1 MSFDFRDNDYA
12 ADPLEAYVT
21 EIFPV
26 HKPLLQPSRFKVE
39 YGGRGSAKTRTF
51 VSILLNNV
59 QYYGWRLVCFRE
71 IMKSLDDSVYQEF
84 IDEIDRTGR
93 NKYFKILKN
102 AIHCPISG
110 GVIKFDGLFRNQ
122 QKLKGYA
129 GFDAVWVEEAENVS
143 AESWKFLIPTL
154 RKDDSEIWVS
164 YNPDDPLSATHLMF
178 VTDRQIPDYVQ
189 VRDEK
194 KRPVFNEDG
203 TPKMRRY
210 CVVLKVN
217 YTENPR
223 FPEELRI
230 DMELMKQNDYELY
243 LHVYEGEPVG
253 NSDLAVIKP
262 MWIAA
267 AIDAHKKL
275 NIEPTGG
282 WMAGFDVAD
291 EGKDKNA
298 FVWRHGFL
306 VLGAEEWKDD
316 DPNTAARFVFHN
328 SMQMGMDT
336 VTYDNIGVG
345 AGAKG
350 AIREEAKKVRAKS
363 IKTKIP
369 QYRGFTAN
377 ESPLNPD
384 ASYMPGKSNKD
395 MFVNLKAQAWW
406 LARDRFKNTYDAV
419 NGKPYDPEKLVSIDS
434 NIQMVSKLCAE
445 LAQPRRDLQNGKVII
460 ESKKDM
466 KKRGVVSPNLAD
478 AFVMAFAPDTGFKI
492 ENLI

>member
-1 MSFDFRDNDYA
+1 MAFDFRDNDYA
-12 ADPLEAYVT
+12 QDPLEAAVT

-26 HKPLLQPSRFKVE
+26 HLPLLQPARFKCE

-51 VSILLNNV
+51 VAILLNNV

-71 IMKSLDDSVYQEF
+71 VMKSLEDSVYQEF
-84 IDEIDRTGR
+84 IDEIERTPGR
-93 NKYFKILKN
+93 HKFFTVVKN
-102 AIHCPISG
+102 EIRCPLSG
-110 GVIKFDGLFRNQ
+110 GKIKFDGLFRNQ

-129 GFDAVWVEEAENVS
+129 GFDAAWVEEAENVT
-143 AESWKFLIPTL
+143 AYSWKFLIPTL
-154 RKDDSEIWVS
+154 RKGGSEIWVS

-178 VTDRQIPDYVQ
+178 VTDRKFPDYVQ
-189 VRDEK
+189 VTDEK
-194 KRPVFNEDG
+194 HKPVFNDDG
-203 TPKMRRY
+203 TPMMRRY

-230 DMELMKQNDYELY
+230 DMELMKENDYELY

-253 NSDLAVIKP
+253 NSDLSVIKP
-262 MWIAA
+262 LWIAA
-267 AIDAHKKL
+267 AIDAHIKL
-275 NIEPTGG
+275 QLEPTGG

-291 EGKDKNA
+291 EGKDKNS
-298 FVWRHGFL
+298 FVWRNGF
-306 VLGAEEWKDD
+306 VVRGAEEWKDD
-316 DPNTAARFVFHN
+316 DPNTAARFVFIN
-328 SMQMGMDT
+328 SQKMGMDT

-350 AIREEAKKVRAKS
+350 AIREEKKKLDKRAKA
-363 IKTKIP
+363 P

-377 ESPLNPD
+377 ESPLNPELE
-384 ASYMPGKSNKD
+384 YMPGKKNKD

-406 LARDRFKNTYDAV
+406 LVRDRFKNTFDAL
-419 NGKPYDPEKLVSIDS
+419 NGKPYDKEKLISIDS
-434 NIQMVSKLCAE
+434 TIPAVAKLCAE
-445 LAQPRRDLQNGKVII
+445 LSQPRRDLQNGKVVI

-478 AFVMAFAPDTGFKI
+478 GFVMAFAPESGFKL

>member
-1 MSFDFRDNDYA
+1 MGFGLEPYND
-12 ADPLEAYVT
+12 LEQVVS
-21 EIFPV
+21 EIFPAYAEF
-26 HKPLLQPSRFKVE
+26 LQPARFKVA

-51 VSILLNNV
+51 VTILLNNV
-59 QYYGWRLVCFRE
+59 QYHGWRLVCFRE
-71 IMKSLDDSVYQEF
+71 VMKSLEDSVYQEF
-84 IDEIDRTGR
+84 IDEIDRGGR
-93 NKYFKILKN
+93 NAYFKIIKN
-102 AIHCPISG
+102 TIRCPLSG
-110 GVIKFDGLFRNQ
+110 GLIRFDGLFRNQ

-129 GFDAVWVEEAENVS
+129 NFDAAWVEEAENVT

-154 RKDDSEIWVS
+154 RKELPAWAEVWVS
-164 YNPDDPLSATHLMF
+164 YNPDDPLSATHMMF
-178 VTDRQIPDYVQ
+178 VTDRKYPDFING
-189 VRDEK
+189 
-194 KRPVFNEDG
+194 KRFCIV
-203 TPKMRRY
+203 K
-210 CVVLKVN
+210 KVN

-223 FPEELRI
+223 FPEVLRI
-230 DMELMKQNDYELY
+230 DMELMKENDYELY

-262 MWIAA
+262 LWIAA
-267 AIDAHKKL
+267 AINAHIKL
-275 NIEPTGG
+275 GIEPTGG
-282 WMAGFDVAD
+282 WIAGFDVAD

-298 FVWRHGFL
+298 FVWRHGPL

-316 DPNTAARFVFHN
+316 DPNTAARFVFMN
-328 SMQMGMDT
+328 ALKMGMDT

-350 AIREEAKKVRAKS
+350 AIREEKKKLAIKVKS
-363 IKTKIP
+363 P

-377 ESPLNPD
+377 EAPLNPD
-384 ASYMPGKSNKD
+384 ASYMPGKTNKD

-406 LARDRFKNTYDAV
+406 LTRDRFKNTYDALA
-419 NGKPYDPEKLVSIDS
+419 GKPYDKEKLISIDS
-434 NIQMVSKLCAE
+434 SIPAIAKLCAE

-478 AFVMAFAPDTGFKI
+478 AFVMAFAPESGFKL

>member
-1 MSFDFRDNDYA
+1 MSLLVLDTEYLDESD
-12 ADPLEAYVT
+12 LEAAIT

-26 HKPLLQPSRFKVE
+26 HLPLLQPARFKCE

-59 QYYGWRLVCFRE
+59 QYFGWRLVCFRE
-71 IMKSLDDSVYQEF
+71 IMKSLDDSVYTEF
-84 IDEIDRTGR
+84 VDEIERTGR
-93 NKYFKILKN
+93 NEFFKITKGL
-102 AIHCPISG
+102 ISCPMTG
-110 GVIKFDGLFRNQ
+110 GIIKFDGLFRNQ

-129 GFDAVWVEEAENVS
+129 GFDAAWVEEAENVTE
-143 AESWKFLIPTL
+143 ESWKFLIPTL
-154 RKDDSEIWVS
+154 RKDGSEIWVS
-164 YNPDDPLSATHLMF
+164 YNPDDPLSATHRMF
-178 VTDRQIPDYVQ
+178 VTDRKYPDYVKDS
-189 VRDEK
+189 VTDLE
-194 KRPVFNEDG
+194 
-203 TPKMRRY
+203 RRY

-230 DMELMKQNDYELY
+230 DMELMKENDYELY

-267 AIDAHKKL
+267 AIDAHIKL
-275 NIEPTGG
+275 GIEPTGG

-298 FVWRHGFL
+298 FIWRHGF
-306 VLGAEEWKDD
+306 VVRGIEEWKDD
-316 DPNTAARFVFHN
+316 DPNTAARFVFMN
-328 SMQMGMDT
+328 ALQMGMNT

-350 AIREEAKKVRAKS
+350 AIREEKKKLS
-363 IKTKIP
+363 IKVKSP

-377 ESPLNPD
+377 ESPLNPE
-384 ASYMPGKSNKD
+384 SEYMPGKKNKD
-395 MFVNLKAQAWW
+395 MFVNLKAQTWW
-406 LARDRFKNTYDAV
+406 LVRDRFKNTYDAIA
-419 NGKPYDPEKLVSIDS
+419 GKPYDPEKLISLDS
-434 NIQMVSKLCAE
+434 TLPNVGKLCAE

-466 KKRGVVSPNLAD
+466 KKRGVMSPNLAD
-478 AFVMAFAPDTGFKI
+478 GCVMAFAPESGFKI

>member
-1 MSFDFRDNDYA
+1 MWLDVENRIDRNKDYYD
-12 ADPLEAYVT
+12 DPLEAVVT

-26 HKPLLQPSRFKVE
+26 HIPLLQPARFKVE

-59 QYYGWRLVCFRE
+59 QYHGWRLCCFRE

-84 IDEIDRTGR
+84 IDEIERGGR
-93 NKYFKILKN
+93 EQFFVITKN
-102 AIHCPISG
+102 AIKCPITG
-110 GVIKFDGLFRNQ
+110 GLIKFEGLYRNQ

-129 GFDAVWVEEAENVS
+129 NYNAFWVEEAENVS

-154 RKDDSEIWVS
+154 RNDDSEIWVS
-164 YNPDDPLSATHLMF
+164 YNPDDPLSATHTMF
-178 VTDRQIPDYVQ
+178 VTDRHYPDF
-189 VRDEK
+189 RA
-194 KRPVFNEDG
+194 DG
-203 TPKMRRY
+203 RRY

-223 FPEELRI
+223 FPEELRM
-230 DMELMKQNDYELY
+230 DMELMRENDYELY

-262 MWIAA
+262 LWIAA

-275 NIEPTGG
+275 GIEPTGG

-298 FVWRHGFL
+298 FVWRNGF
-306 VLGAEEWKDD
+306 VVRGAEEWKDD
-316 DPNTAARFVFHN
+316 DPNTAARFVFMN
-328 SMQMGMDT
+328 SLQMGMDT

-350 AIREEAKKVRAKS
+350 AIREEKKKLTHKEKA
-363 IKTKIP
+363 P

-377 ESPLNPD
+377 ESPISPESL
-384 ASYMPGKSNKD
+384 YMPGKKNKD
-395 MFVNLKAQAWW
+395 MFGNLKAQTWW
-406 LARDRFKNTYDAV
+406 LVRDRFKNTYDAI
-419 NGKPYDPEKLVSIDS
+419 NGKPYDVEKLVSIDS
-434 NIQMVSKLCAE
+434 SIPAVAKLCAE

-478 AFVMAFAPDTGFKI
+478 GFVMAFAPEIGFKL

>member
-1 MSFDFRDNDYA
+1 MKFNEYEQSA
-12 ADPLEAYVT
+12 LEAAVT

-26 HKPLLQPSRFKVE
+26 HLPLLQPARFKCE

-51 VSILLNNV
+51 VAILLNNV

-71 IMKSLDDSVYQEF
+71 IMKSLDDSVYTEF
-84 IDEIDRTGR
+84 VDEIERTGR
-93 NKYFKILKN
+93 AEFFKVIKGQ
-102 AIHCPISG
+102 ISCPASG
-110 GVIKFDGLFRNQ
+110 GLIKFDGLFRNQ

-129 GFDAVWVEEAENVS
+129 GFDAAWVEEAENVT

-154 RKDDSEIWVS
+154 RKEGSEIWVS
-164 YNPDDPLSATHLMF
+164 YNPDDPLSATHQMF
-178 VTDRQIPDYVQ
+178 VTNRTYPDFVT
-189 VRDEK
+189 D
-194 KRPVFNEDG
+194 
-203 TPKMRRY
+203 PKTGLQRRY

-230 DMELMKQNDYELY
+230 DMELMKENDYELY

-262 MWIAA
+262 TWIAA
-267 AIDAHKKL
+267 CIDAHKKDAWKDNGL
-275 NIEPTGG
+275 PLEPKGG

-298 FVWRHGFL
+298 FVWRHAWL
-306 VLGAEEWKDD
+306 ICGAEEWKDD
-316 DPNTAARFVFHN
+316 DPNTAARFVFIN
-328 SMQMGMDT
+328 SLQMGMDT

-350 AIREEAKKVRAKS
+350 AIREEAKKMRAQS
-363 IKTKIP
+363 LKTKIP

-377 ESPLNPD
+377 ESPLNPT
-384 ASYMPGKSNKD
+384 AFYMPGKKNED
-395 MFVNLKAQAWW
+395 MFLNLKAQAWW
-406 LARDRFKNTYDAV
+406 MLRDRFKNTYDALQ
-419 NGKPYDPEKLVSIDS
+419 GKPYDPEKLVSIDGS
-434 NIQMVSKLCAE
+434 LKNCAKLCAE
-445 LAQPRRDLQNGKVII
+445 LAQPRRDLQNGKVLI

-478 AFVMAFAPDTGFKI
+478 AAVMAFAPETGFKI